1 MTLDEEREG
10 LFLELERYQKLWA
23 VLEDLET
30 ILWGIKGFNEA
41 LEKSRL
47 D

>member
-10 LFLELERYQKLWA
+10 LLLELERYQKLWA

-41 LEKSRL
+41 LEESRL